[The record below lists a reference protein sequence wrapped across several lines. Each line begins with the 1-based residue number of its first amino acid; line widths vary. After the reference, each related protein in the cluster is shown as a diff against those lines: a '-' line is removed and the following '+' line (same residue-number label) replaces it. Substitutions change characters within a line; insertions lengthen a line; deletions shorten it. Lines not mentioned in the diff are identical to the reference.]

1 MARWFPQQ
9 MQRHPFPWLIKA
21 IKLLMHKRLTT
32 RRFTRILLL
41 VMSGILC
48 VCLTLGTDLSQGNH
62 LAAMGTNSSQSTD
75 NSSTNPPKT
84 NPPYGHKPEYWF
96 TQWSANARRDALRL
110 GDQLWAAGKKTEAQR
125 QYRRAKLGNAAITND
140 NNGMPNANSN
150 PNQSITSAG
159 NLLNATSSN
168 TNSNKLPP
176 KPNSLNLNQLEPLST
191 NSDSVLDIAEMTGSA
206 RVYWRE
212 AQAGLAAKLE
222 TRTLVPLRLLI
233 QEHPRFVPAYGIL
246 YSELKRYG
254 YHDEAKTV
262 LAQAVARHPNQPPV
276 VEMQILDL
284 AEQQKWLDASLMARR
299 FAVLY
304 PQRPESPRFTE
315 LANQYL
321 QRYQDELRAQVTNN
335 AIANFLVGA
344 AAYTV
349 TGSLYGPISAVQTT
363 SMILEG
369 ESSLGEKFSR
379 MVNEHLPIITEADTV
394 AYIKE
399 VGQKL
404 ATVAGRNEF
413 NYEFT
418 VIDSPQ
424 LNAFALP
431 GGKVFIN
438 AGAILQAQSEAE
450 IAGLLA
456 HELSHAVLSHG
467 FQLMTQGSLISNL
480 FQVIPL
486 GGIAAD
492 LLTLNY
498 SREMEQQADL
508 VGTRILVSAGYAADG
523 LRNLMQ
529 TLANN
534 PPKNTSQPP
543 VWLSTHPD
551 TQDRVRVM
559 DASIDQEKLERY
571 TYEGI
576 ERHEAIK
583 EKLQHLVYISEE
595 PEVNR

>member
-1 MARWFPQQ
+1 MAKITFFAHL
-9 MQRHPFPWLIKA
+9 QRLRYLA
-21 IKLLMHKRLTT
+21 VRYLVL
-32 RRFTRILLL
+32 RIFLL
-41 VMSGILC
+41 VLLFAMSTIIVVGGALGW
-48 VCLTLGTDLSQGNH
+48 TLPKAVSFKTEATQGNG
-62 LAAMGTNSSQSTD
+62 AAFAISEAHFAKSDPDTMRYKQNSVN
-75 NSSTNPPKT
+75 NSGKPNPS
-84 NPPYGHKPEYWF
+84 YRHKPEYWF
-96 TQWSANARRDALRL
+96 TQWSPSNRRDALLL
-110 GDQLWAAGKKTEAQR
+110 GDQLWAAGKKAEAQR
-125 QYRRAKLGNAAITND
+125 QYRRAKLGPEPVPNGND
-140 NNGMPNANSN
+140 SRAMAN
-150 PNQSITSAG
+150 PQSVPKSPP
-159 NLLNATSSN
+159 
-168 TNSNKLPP
+168 KLPP
-176 KPNSLNLNQLEPLST
+176 KPNSLNLNQLEPLP
-191 NSDSVLDIAEMTGSA
+191 NSSESVLDISEMSGSA

-222 TRTLVPLRLLI
+222 TRTLVPLRFLI

-246 YSELKRYG
+246 YQELKRYG

-262 LAQAVARHPNQPPV
+262 LAQGVARHPNQPPV
-276 VEMQILDL
+276 VEIQVLDL

-304 PQRPESPRFTE
+304 PQRPETARFTE

-321 QRYQDELRAQVTNN
+321 QRYQDDLRAQVTNN

-369 ESSLGEKFSR
+369 ESALGERFSR
-379 MVNEHLPIITEADTV
+379 MVNEHLPAITEPDTV

-418 VIDSPQ
+418 VLDSPQ

-431 GGKVFIN
+431 GGKIFIN

-467 FQLMTQGSLISNL
+467 FQLMTQGSVISNL

-492 LLTLNY
+492 LVNLNY

-534 PPKNTSQPP
+534 RTSKTPQPP

-559 DASIDQEKLERY
+559 DANIDQEKLERY

-576 ERHEAIK
+576 ERHEAVK
-583 EKLQHLVYISEE
+583 EKLQYLVNTSDESEG
-595 PEVNR
+595 NS

>member
-1 MARWFPQQ
+1 MANFRFFSQIHSV
-9 MQRHPFPWLIKA
+9 RHSV
-21 IKLLMHKRLTT
+21 
-32 RRFTRILLL
+32 RRLLL
-41 VMSGILC
+41 FIMGVICAVSMALDWTALSWTALSW
-48 VCLTLGTDLSQGNH
+48 TTMLGNR
-62 LAAMGTNSSQSTD
+62 AAFAISDSRTTSHQENLRLKNEAKSDS
-75 NSSTNPPKT
+75 KT
-84 NPPYGHKPEYWF
+84 NPPYRHKPEYWF
-96 TQWSANARRDALRL
+96 GQWGANARRDSLLL
-110 GDQLWAAGKKTEAQR
+110 GDQLWAAGKKAEAQR
-125 QYRRAKLGNAAITND
+125 QYRRAKLGIETGIIGNDSNVVSAANPQPMSNQI
-140 NNGMPNANSN
+140 NSN
-150 PNQSITSAG
+150 PVAP
-159 NLLNATSSN
+159 
-168 TNSNKLPP
+168 KLPP
-176 KPNSLNLNQLEPLST
+176 KPNSLNLNQAEPLPS
-191 NSDSVLDIAEMTGSA
+191 NADSILDINETSGSA

-212 AQAGLAAKLE
+212 AQAGLEAKLE
-222 TRTLVPLRLLI
+222 TRTLVPLRFLI
-233 QEHPRFVPAYGIL
+233 QEHPRFVPAYGML
-246 YSELKRYG
+246 YQELKRYG

-276 VEMQILDL
+276 VEIQVLDL

-304 PQRPESPRFTE
+304 PQRPEAARFTE

-321 QRYQDELRAQVTNN
+321 QRYQDDLRAQVTNN

-363 SMILEG
+363 SLILEG
-369 ESSLGEKFSR
+369 ESALGERFSR
-379 MVNEHLPIITEADTV
+379 MVHENLPIITEPETV
-394 AYIKE
+394 AYIQE

-404 ATVAGRNEF
+404 AAVAGRNEF

-418 VIDSPQ
+418 VLDSPQ

-431 GGKVFIN
+431 GGKIFIN

-467 FQLMTQGSLISNL
+467 FQLMTQGSVISNL

-492 LLTLNY
+492 LVNLNY

-534 PPKNTSQPP
+534 RPSNAAQPP

-559 DASIDQEKLERY
+559 DANIDQEKLERY

-576 ERHEAIK
+576 ERHESIK
-583 EKLQHLVYISEE
+583 AKLQYLVNTSDDE
-595 PEVNR
+595 

>member
-1 MARWFPQQ
+1 MAKLRFFSYIRGL
-9 MQRHPFPWLIKA
+9 RHQVRRLFLFMMGVMLIVGTALDWTALDGNSLSWDSISGNRAAFA
-21 IKLLMHKRLTT
+21 IGD
-32 RRFTRILLL
+32 
-41 VMSGILC
+41 S
-48 VCLTLGTDLSQGNH
+48 S
-62 LAAMGTNSSQSTD
+62 AATNQ
-75 NSSTNPPKT
+75 PLK
-84 NPPYGHKPEYWF
+84 NPPYRHKPEYWF
-96 TQWSANARRDALRL
+96 TQWSASNRRDALLL
-110 GDQLWAAGKKTEAQR
+110 GDQLWAAGKKAEAQR
-125 QYRRAKLGNAAITND
+125 QYRRAKLGPEPVPNGND
-140 NNGMPNANSN
+140 AGAMANPKPVNNQG
-150 PNQSITSAG
+150 
-159 NLLNATSSN
+159 NATGSAAP
-168 TNSNKLPP
+168 KLPP
-176 KPNSLNLNQLEPLST
+176 KPNSLNLNQLEPLP
-191 NSDSVLDIAEMTGSA
+191 NSSESVLDISEMSGSA

-222 TRTLVPLRLLI
+222 TRTLVPLRFLI

-246 YSELKRYG
+246 YQELKRYG

-276 VEMQILDL
+276 VEIQVLDL

-304 PQRPESPRFTE
+304 PQRPEAARFTE

-321 QRYQDELRAQVTNN
+321 QRYQDDLRAQVTNN

-363 SMILEG
+363 SMVLEG
-369 ESSLGEKFSR
+369 ESALGERFSR
-379 MVNEHLPIITEADTV
+379 MVNEHLPVITEPDTV

-418 VIDSPQ
+418 VLDSPQ

-431 GGKVFIN
+431 GGKIFIN

-467 FQLMTQGSLISNL
+467 FQLMTQGSVISNL

-492 LLTLNY
+492 LVNLNY

-534 PPKNTSQPP
+534 RTGKTPQPP

-559 DASIDQEKLERY
+559 DANIDQEKLERY

-583 EKLQHLVYISEE
+583 EKLQYLVHISED
-595 PEVNR
+595 PESN